1 MQVQGLSNF
10 AAIARSQAA
19 NNPAMPY
26 FKEYEKEIDK
36 LVANVPLAQR
46 ADPACYT
53 TAYNMVIGMHH
64 NEIMAKE
71 REKILRESGG
81 SVDGSVP
88 STQRRDSSRTA
99 TALCLPSR
107 SSGTLTSLATSLTAS
122 SSRRSSRPLTS
133 STASST
139 QSGPTNAYVC
149 GNTMTSMDAA
159 RSSSVTMAQAPPALV
174 TLRCTAVTRPP
185 RSVSGLGTMVS
196 DGQPDK
202 RA

>member
-1 MQVQGLSNF
+1 
-10 AAIARSQAA
+10 
-19 NNPAMPY
+19 
-26 FKEYEKEIDK
+26 
-36 LVANVPLAQR
+36 
-46 ADPACYT
+46 
-53 TAYNMVIGMHH
+53 MV
-64 NEIMAKE
+64 
-71 REKILRESGG
+71 SG
-81 SVDGSVP
+81 
-88 STQRRDSSRTA
+88 TQRRDSSRTA

-122 SSRRSSRPLTS
+122 SSRRSSRPLTN

-185 RSVSGLGTMVS
+185 TVSTEPSARSSACSDEMGASTFAARMCSMPFSGWS
-196 DGQPDK
+196 DTYSPSIS
-202 RA
+202 RS